1 MTNIN
6 DMSRAEPV
14 DEAWILHLARETM
27 AEAIGPN
34 KGYQYLSGER
44 DEYDCM
50 KGCVAAIRR
59 TLAHRGARWPGE
71 AELRE
76 MAESLLH
83 EQADNYLTVNL
94 LVEMARRLRAHMT
107 GETE

>member
-1 MTNIN
+1 VI
-6 DMSRAEPV
+6 RPPAEPV

-59 TLAHRGARWPGE
+59 TLAHRGARWPRGMPCHSTMKAWAKEIGE
-71 AELRE
+71 VTRDTELAAAR
-76 MAESLLH
+76 MA
-83 EQADNYLTVNL
+83 DRIV
-94 LVEMARRLRAHMT
+94 AHMT